1 MDNNPLRNLGICG
14 LPNRQ
19 EILESLTFY
28 GIVWEIDELLSFGIG
43 CLFSMSLDASGIYI
57 YIHVIIYVYFLICLI
72 QYLKEETNL
81 HGLSRDAHGQD
92 LQAISR
98 GSVGPKS

>member
-43 CLFSMSLDASGIYI
+43 CLFSMSLDASGITYMYMDI
-57 YIHVIIYVYFLICLI
+57 VPKKQK
-72 QYLKEETNL
+72 QY
-81 HGLSRDAHGQD
+81 R
-92 LQAISR
+92 
-98 GSVGPKS
+98 